1 MDFAICPQ
9 YSREF
14 RKNKQKIFVKTIAI
28 ALKMCYNDNVYKIE
42 TVNDYGFDFALCN
55 TRSTFECSYS
65 GYKNFYFYGGTRDE
79 SRYG

>member
-28 ALKMCYNDNVYKIE
+28 AFKMCYNNSVFKIE
-42 TVNDYGFDFALCN
+42 TVNDYGFVLPYA
-55 TRSTFECSYS
+55 TRDRRLNVLIQ
-65 GYKNFYFYGGTRDE
+65 GNKNFYFYGGTRDE